1 MAQVLP
7 DLNEPDGRAVIDLED
22 YTMMAGNF
30 SAPVFA
36 QHTEAILDEI
46 DTLAVHYEFQ
56 LMDETLYLAVKLID
70 QFLSLPPIVRKKL
83 QLVGVTAMLLACKY
97 GEVLVPV
104 VVEDLI
110 LISDGAYNRKEVL
123 DMERLMVNT
132 LRFNMSVPTP
142 YVFMMRFLKVAE
154 SNKKLEFLAFF
165 IVEFCLVEY
174 DMLKFPPFLL
184 AASAI
189 CTVQWALGWLK
200 FWSKTCEDYTGYT
213 EKLLLECSKR
223 MVALHQKAGSAKLT
237 AVYRKCSMPNSD
249 CAAKAE
255 PASFLLNAA
264 LCLTSVPRKSAIS
277 SRCVTVGQVELRI
290 RAASIL
296 LLGKASFVNLQICS
310 DESEIM

>member
-46 DTLAVHYEFQ
+46 DTLAVMEYMEDIYRYYKKVHYEFQ

-154 SNKKLEFLAFF
+154 SNKKVRALSALHILRLIILTFTSSDDYVIYVVIFEQLEFLAFF

-213 EKLLLECSKR
+213 EKLLL
-223 MVALHQKAGSAKLT
+223 
-237 AVYRKCSMPNSD
+237 
-249 CAAKAE
+249 
-255 PASFLLNAA
+255 
-264 LCLTSVPRKSAIS
+264 
-277 SRCVTVGQVELRI
+277 
-290 RAASIL
+290 
-296 LLGKASFVNLQICS
+296 
-310 DESEIM
+310 